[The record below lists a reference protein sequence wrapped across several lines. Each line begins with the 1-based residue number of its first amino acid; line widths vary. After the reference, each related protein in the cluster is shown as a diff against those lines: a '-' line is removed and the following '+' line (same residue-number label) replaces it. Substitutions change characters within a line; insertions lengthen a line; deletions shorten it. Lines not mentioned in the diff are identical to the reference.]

1 MPNKNFLS
9 SEEKEYLQQGLK
21 KENRPEVRERI
32 LIFLL
37 ENDGKNYQEIAN
49 FLGCSPR
56 TVAYWAVHGSPSN
69 LETLQDKRIK
79 GNHKKAT
86 DEYIDLLLRIVDKNP
101 TEFGYEF
108 GRWTGKRLSEHLEK
122 ETGIKLSKSQ
132 IVRIL
137 KRKKYVYIWAKYSLE
152 DKQNQEKR
160 EVFKEK
166 LDEYMRRAKSK
177 PNHLQLWFWDECGFS
192 LRVIRR
198 RTWIGKGKR
207 KKVSGQRRR
216 GRVNMMGGL
225 RYSDKKRICFLIKKG
240 DSSTFYE
247 QLKKLNKLVKQEW
260 ISQGNREEDFEEKG
274 TKILIVLDNAS
285 FHKKKEILKNIE
297 NNLPNIILEF
307 LPAYSPDYN
316 LIELVRTR
324 LARSPRQL
332 DMSVWHSAKEYIA
345 HREFENKE
353 QLAKVVNNLLN
364 EGELTINWSKK
375 FKNKGNLVNAM

>member
-1 MPNKNFLS
+1 MATKNFLS
-9 SEEKEYLQQGLK
+9 LEEKEYLQQALK

-37 ENDGKNYQEIAN
+37 ENDGKNHQEIAD

-56 TVAYWAVHGSPSN
+56 TVAYWAVHGSPNN
-69 LETLQDKRIK
+69 LETLQDKRNK

-86 DEYIDLLLRIVDKNP
+86 DEYIKLLLEIVDKNP
-101 TEFGYEF
+101 TELGYEF

-122 ETGIKLSKSQ
+122 ETGIRLSKSQ

-152 DKQNQEKR
+152 DKQNAEKR

-166 LDEYMRRAKSK
+166 LEEYIRIAQLK
-177 PNHLQLWFWDECGFS
+177 PNQLQIWFWDECGFS

-198 RTWIGKGKR
+198 RTWTGKGKR
-207 KKVSGQRRR
+207 KKVKGQRRR

-225 RYSDKKRICFLIKKG
+225 RYSDKKRICFMIKKG

-247 QLKKLNKLVKQEW
+247 QLIKLNELVKKEW
-260 ISQGNREEDFEEKG
+260 VSEGNNVGDFQEKG
-274 TKILIVLDNAS
+274 PKILIVLDNAS
-285 FHKKKEILKNIE
+285 FHKKKEILTEIE

-316 LIELVRTR
+316 LIELV
-324 LARSPRQL
+324 
-332 DMSVWHSAKEYIA
+332 WHSAKEYIA

-353 QLAKVVNNLLN
+353 QLAEVVNNLLN
-364 EGELTINWSKK
+364 EGGLTINWSKK
-375 FKNKGNLVNAM
+375 LKNKGNLVNAM